1 MLKIWED
8 EFIFSYIMDS
18 MIYFNANEYK
28 CKSYTTDLNNGNIE
42 NNLNTT
48 IVSIS
53 IKKDYIKLI

>member
-1 MLKIWED
+1 
-8 EFIFSYIMDS
+8 